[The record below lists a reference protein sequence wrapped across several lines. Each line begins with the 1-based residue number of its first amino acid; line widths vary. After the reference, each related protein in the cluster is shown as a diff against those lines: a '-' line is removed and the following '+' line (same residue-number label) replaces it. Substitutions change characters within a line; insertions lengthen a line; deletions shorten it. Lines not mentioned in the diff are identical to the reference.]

1 MIIDVINVHQS
12 SFCSLPS
19 SISVDTNND
28 FTPVG
33 AKKATR
39 GGSGAGGE
47 GGEDFDVDVVVAAGV
62 QCWQEIRGANIPIQT
77 KSIRTSLRLHTEGIT
92 TSLG

>member
-1 MIIDVINVHQS
+1 MIINVINVHQS

-19 SISVDTNND
+19 SISVDTNNY

-39 GGSGAGGE
+39 GGSGE

-77 KSIRTSLRLHTEGIT
+77 KSIRTNLRLHTEGLT